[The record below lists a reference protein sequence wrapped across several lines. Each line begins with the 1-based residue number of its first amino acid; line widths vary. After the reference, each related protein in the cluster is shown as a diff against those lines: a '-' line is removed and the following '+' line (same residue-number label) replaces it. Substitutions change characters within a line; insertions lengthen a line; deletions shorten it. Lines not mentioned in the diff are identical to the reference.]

1 MSARGRLTGRLWY
14 ALWVAWLALVLQQML
29 FEMRFGAPVQ
39 LLVIQVLPLVVFM
52 PAVARD
58 NLRGIIWLTFVLLA
72 YFVSAVLAAFAH
84 PGDVLALTGIVL
96 LCSLFSLC
104 AFYIRYRGRELKL
117 TANPKVIEES

>member
-1 MSARGRLTGRLWY
+1 MSARGRVTGRLWY
-14 ALWVAWLALVLQQML
+14 ALWVAWLALVLQQVL

-58 NLRGIIWLTFVLLA
+58 NLRSIIWLTFVLLA

-84 PGDVLALTGIVL
+84 PGDFLALAGVVILGVL
-96 LCSLFSLC
+96 FAFC
-104 AFYIRYRGRELKL
+104 AVYIRYRGRENKL
-117 TANPKVIEES
+117 MNNPEAVEEG